1 MRIVK
6 LVVDV
11 PDEVRRKLK
20 IATATRG
27 ETIRDVILRAIEDYL
42 QEPKRG
48 GMERP
53 TKKKAKG

>member
-1 MRIVK
+1 VRIVK

-11 PDEVRRKLK
+11 PEEVRRKLK

-42 QEPKRG
+42 REPPKRRG
-48 GMERP
+48 
-53 TKKKAKG
+53 KA

>member
-1 MRIVK
+1 VKIVK

-11 PDEVRRKLK
+11 PEEVRRKLK

-42 QEPKRG
+42 REPSKRRG
-48 GMERP
+48 
-53 TKKKAKG
+53 KA